1 MRGPAPIGRLSV
13 TALFRSN
20 RKWHSSIERGC
31 PLGVRPRS
39 EYGYDSR
46 RGRGWPDGQVLHGHL
61 DRRSRRRH
69 YQSRSA
75 GALRYDRGRRH
86 RAALQQDRDGTTKDH
101 RRSFRRGLPRLLRHS
116 RSLGRRQDRQ
126 KQGRR
131 PGHPVPRQQR
141 RQGPQHRRN
150 GRAHPDPSNRSRCN
164 GGVGIVNSI
173 SSLDARRL
181 VLRNDVAE
189 LQRLAGWLERLA
201 QQGMS
206 SDVSFAVQLCL
217 EEAVANIIM
226 YGAAR
231 GDRLEIAVELERNGG
246 TLVARMEDNGRQFDP
261 TRAPPP
267 AVATSL
273 EQAKVGDLGI
283 HLMRSFA
290 SGMDYERRNGRNRL
304 TLRFVES
311 APSPPE

>member
-1 MRGPAPIGRLSV
+1 MNPM
-13 TALFRSN
+13 
-20 RKWHSSIERGC
+20 
-31 PLGVRPRS
+31 
-39 EYGYDSR
+39 
-46 RGRGWPDGQVLHGHL
+46 
-61 DRRSRRRH
+61 
-69 YQSRSA
+69 
-75 GALRYDRGRRH
+75 
-86 RAALQQDRDGTTKDH
+86 
-101 RRSFRRGLPRLLRHS
+101 
-116 RSLGRRQDRQ
+116 
-126 KQGRR
+126 
-131 PGHPVPRQQR
+131 
-141 RQGPQHRRN
+141 
-150 GRAHPDPSNRSRCN
+150 
-164 GGVGIVNSI
+164 
-173 SSLDARRL
+173 SSLEARRL

-189 LQRLAGWLERLA
+189 LQRLAGWLERLT

-246 TLVARMEDNGRQFDP
+246 TLVARIEDNGQQFDP

-290 SGMDYERRNGRNRL
+290 SGMDYERRDGRNRL

-311 APSPPE
+311 RPSPPG

>member
-1 MRGPAPIGRLSV
+1 M
-13 TALFRSN
+13 
-20 RKWHSSIERGC
+20 SSLEA
-31 PLGVRPRS
+31 
-39 EYGYDSR
+39 
-46 RGRGWPDGQVLHGHL
+46 
-61 DRRSRRRH
+61 RRR
-69 YQSRSA
+69 
-75 GALRYDRGRRH
+75 
-86 RAALQQDRDGTTKDH
+86 
-101 RRSFRRGLPRLLRHS
+101 
-116 RSLGRRQDRQ
+116 
-126 KQGRR
+126 
-131 PGHPVPRQQR
+131 
-141 RQGPQHRRN
+141 
-150 GRAHPDPSNRSRCN
+150 
-164 GGVGIVNSI
+164 
-173 SSLDARRL
+173 

-246 TLVARMEDNGRQFDP
+246 TLVARIEDNGRQFDP

-267 AVATSL
+267 AVAASL

-290 SGMDYERRNGRNRL
+290 SGMDYERRDGRNRL
-304 TLRFVES
+304 TLRFAES
-311 APSPPE
+311 RPSPPE

>member
-1 MRGPAPIGRLSV
+1 M
-13 TALFRSN
+13 
-20 RKWHSSIERGC
+20 
-31 PLGVRPRS
+31 
-39 EYGYDSR
+39 
-46 RGRGWPDGQVLHGHL
+46 
-61 DRRSRRRH
+61 
-69 YQSRSA
+69 
-75 GALRYDRGRRH
+75 
-86 RAALQQDRDGTTKDH
+86 
-101 RRSFRRGLPRLLRHS
+101 
-116 RSLGRRQDRQ
+116 
-126 KQGRR
+126 
-131 PGHPVPRQQR
+131 
-141 RQGPQHRRN
+141 
-150 GRAHPDPSNRSRCN
+150 
-164 GGVGIVNSI
+164 NSM
-173 SSLDARRL
+173 SSLEARRL

-226 YGAAR
+226 YGAAG

-246 TLVARMEDNGRQFDP
+246 TLVARIEDNGRQFDP

-290 SGMDYERRNGRNRL
+290 SGMDYERRDGRNRL
-304 TLRFVES
+304 TLRFAES
-311 APSPPE
+311 RPSPPE